1 MEDDLVISFQLLLCT
16 LEFCIKRCPPELLQP
31 LYSKSQ
37 DLLFAPVLEL
47 PLYVSWRL
55 TNGWC
60 SFYCSESAVS
70 KVQSPPART
79 ARRSQ
84 SKAKSKPPEPEM
96 DLQLLKTLCQENDCN
111 SEEVGGPHPLFN
123 RYTSQLFCLYT
134 LCILSLL
141 PLYCGCRWRMCT
153 RPASQLSWTH
163 SICQEPHNFLR
174 SGGRTSQHLL
184 RCLSCSP
191 LTFPFRTSFCSPLP
205 SWSECVTAGGCLHLL
220 PACLSSHIWC
230 QKNVCSGRG
239 LLCCVN
245 STLQC

>member
-37 DLLFAPVLEL
+37 DPLFAPVLDL
-47 PLYVSWRL
+47 PLYVSRRL

-84 SKAKSKPPEPEM
+84 SKAKSRPPEPEM

-123 RYTSQLFCLYT
+123 RYTIVNCFVFTLCVFCLFYLFT
-134 LCILSLL
+134 VDV
-141 PLYCGCRWRMCT
+141 G
-153 RPASQLSWTH
+153 
-163 SICQEPHNFLR
+163 E
-174 SGGRTSQHLL
+174 
-184 RCLSCSP
+184 
-191 LTFPFRTSFCSPLP
+191 
-205 SWSECVTAGGCLHLL
+205 ECVPDQFLSFPGLARSVRSTTISSGREVEHLNTCSAVCLALHLHFHSV
-220 PACLSSHIWC
+220 PPSAPRCHRRAS
-230 QKNVCSGRG
+230 V
-239 LLCCVN
+239 
-245 STLQC
+245 